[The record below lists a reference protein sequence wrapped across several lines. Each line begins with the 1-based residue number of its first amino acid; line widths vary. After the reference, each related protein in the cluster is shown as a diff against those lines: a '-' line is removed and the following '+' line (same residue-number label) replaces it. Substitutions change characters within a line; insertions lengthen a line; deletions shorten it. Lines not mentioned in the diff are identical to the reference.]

1 MRILI
6 IGAGMSGLTAARLL
20 DDAGHDVLVVD
31 KGRAVG
37 GRMASKRIGEARF
50 DHGAQHFSV
59 RTSEFERAV
68 DAWISNGV
76 VDVWYESESLTHPER
91 GVERRHRGVP
101 AMRSICEHL
110 AERLDVRTGVRIAR
124 VTGGPAAV
132 TDDGETIEADVVIVT
147 APVPQTL
154 EMIEQLDVDASTL
167 DILGQIAYEPTIAV
181 MAIMESALG
190 LDDGHVVGGGGNV
203 AWISDNHHKGVSS
216 VPAITIHSTGD
227 YARAHLEKEPSH
239 WLGDLLPEAERLTGG
254 VVASATA
261 HRWRYSMPVNPLEDG
276 YLRLTD
282 DVYCAGEALSHARI
296 EGAFLSG
303 RAVGTAVAGR

>member
-1 MRILI
+1 MRVLI

-20 DDAGHDVLVVD
+20 DDAGHDVVVVD

-37 GRMASKRIGEARF
+37 GRMASKRIGAARF

-59 RTSEFERAV
+59 RSSEFERAV
-68 DAWISNGV
+68 DAWVSSGI
-76 VDVWYESESLTHPER
+76 VDVWYEGESLTHPER
-91 GVERRHRGVP
+91 GGERRHRGVP

-110 AERLDVRTGVRIAR
+110 AEGLDVRTGVRIAH
-124 VTGGPAAV
+124 VTSAPAGV
-132 TDDGETIEADVVIVT
+132 TDDGETFEADVVIVT
-147 APVPQTL
+147 APIPQTL
-154 EMIEQLDVDASTL
+154 DMIEQLDVDRSILDTL
-167 DILGQIAYEPTIAV
+167 GEIAYQPTIAV
-181 MAIMESALG
+181 MAVMESPLG

-203 AWISDNHHKGVSS
+203 AWIADNQHKGVSS

-227 YARAHLEKEPSH
+227 YARAHLEEEGSH

-261 HRWRYSMPVNPLEDG
+261 HRWRYSMPVNPMENG
-276 YLRLTD
+276 YLQLTD
-282 DVYCAGEALSHARI
+282 DVYCAGEALSYARV

-303 RAVGTAVAGR
+303 RAVGMAVAGR